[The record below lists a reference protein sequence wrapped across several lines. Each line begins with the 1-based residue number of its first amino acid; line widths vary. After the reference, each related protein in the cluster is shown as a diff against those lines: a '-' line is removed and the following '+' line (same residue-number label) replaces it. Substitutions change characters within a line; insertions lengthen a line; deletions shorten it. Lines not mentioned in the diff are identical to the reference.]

1 MTARLTAGFAAII
14 LLTVSC
20 TGPDSSPPDRVELLV
35 AAASSLTDAFGAI
48 ETAFETEHPEID
60 VVLNL
65 GGSSLLREQIRA
77 GAPVDIF
84 ASAHPEIMD
93 TLVESGL
100 VEGAGP
106 IFARNALALVVPE
119 GNPAGVIG
127 LGDLARSELLV
138 GICAETAPCGRYSR
152 QVLQPAGVTVQPDTE
167 APNVRALVTRL
178 EQGELDLGLVYATD
192 VLARDGLW
200 SIAIPPEYN
209 VIAEYTISIVS
220 NSSLPEQAAVFVSY
234 VLSDS
239 GRAILDQY
247 GFLPPLGEDASRP

>member
-167 APNVRALVTRL
+167 APNVRALVTR
-178 EQGELDLGLVYATD
+178 
-192 VLARDGLW
+192 
-200 SIAIPPEYN
+200 
-209 VIAEYTISIVS
+209 
-220 NSSLPEQAAVFVSY
+220 
-234 VLSDS
+234 
-239 GRAILDQY
+239 
-247 GFLPPLGEDASRP
+247 